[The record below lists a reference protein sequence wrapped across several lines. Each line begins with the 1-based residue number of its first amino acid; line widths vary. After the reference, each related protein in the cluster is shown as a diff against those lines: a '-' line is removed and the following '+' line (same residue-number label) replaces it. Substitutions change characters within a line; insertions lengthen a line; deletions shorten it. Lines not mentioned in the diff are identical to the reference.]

1 MCMEPPKKSPIVKI
15 ILKKKK
21 KSGGIMLPGF
31 KLHSKA
37 SKASLVAQM
46 VKNLRT
52 MQKTRV

>member
-21 KSGGIMLPGF
+21 KSGGIMLTGF
-31 KLHSKA
+31 KLNSKA
-37 SKASLVAQM
+37 TKASLVAQM